1 MYPSAHIHKISSMA
15 SQKLP
20 RIEET
25 CPPFPAWRLFAQIQA
40 VSLGTARVSAPLNR
54 PHDLTLRMEPGQ
66 NFALVSTESR
76 GQQRR
81 TVLVCLVFACA
92 VDVFS
97 LGAAYL
103 LPRGYLLTVLGDG
116 IQIVLIAGATIL
128 SFQNFQRSHSHV
140 RSFWLFVTLGCF
152 MWLVGLVL
160 WSTYEIVLRRAVPD
174 LPIADI
180 LLFLKL
186 VPLTS
191 ALALEPHKG
200 HDARFRAFG
209 LLDLSILI
217 LYSLYLYA
225 FSVFAYRLVPGGI
238 DLYNFHFNVADAVG
252 NQIFVLVA
260 AVAVFRTHGPWRSL
274 YRFYFLAAALYCIA
288 SDIANV
294 AIDQRVYYTGSFYD
308 VALTASLA
316 AVVCMVWIGRYL
328 PQDAPALP
336 SAGGEPLPPRRF
348 AFLSSHLAML
358 VTLSTPVIG
367 IWLLREGFSFS
378 RIFVFR
384 LMITLL
390 TIFLLTLLL
399 SIKQLL
405 LTTTLIGTLQ
415 RLSATHSSIT
425 RFMDQLTQNE
435 KLASLGELVAHVAK
449 QIKNAMG
456 VIRELVLRVAP
467 LPNTEPRVRSMT
479 GKIGQYAQRTDA
491 LVENM
496 LRFAQETPMQLAP
509 LEVKPLIESALQLSR
524 IAKLSNIHIELDQDG
539 ATPPVQGD
547 SSQLLHVFLQ
557 IISNAID
564 ALEEAGGGTL
574 EISLRPSDH
583 RVRIEFADSGKGM
596 QEPERVFEPFYT
608 TKPVGKG
615 TGLGLSTCYGI
626 LQQHGGEIFCVNR
639 PEGGALFTVLLPAQ
653 PAPVAALAAPS
664 SVVAEGAL

>member
-1 MYPSAHIHKISSMA
+1 MG
-15 SQKLP
+15 
-20 RIEET
+20 
-25 CPPFPAWRLFAQIQA
+25 
-40 VSLGTARVSAPLNR
+40 SLTR
-54 PHDLTLRMEPGQ
+54 PYDLTVTMELGQ
-66 NFALVSTESR
+66 NSTLVWTESR
-76 GQQRR
+76 GHQKR
-81 TVLVCLVFACA
+81 TVLVCLLFACA

-103 LPRGYLLTVLGDG
+103 LPRSYLLTVWGDG
-116 IQIVLIAGATIL
+116 IQIVLIAAATSL
-128 SFQNFQRSHSHV
+128 SFQNFRRSHSHV

-152 MWLVGLVL
+152 MWWVSLVL

-174 LPIADI
+174 IPIADI

-186 VPLTS
+186 VPLTA

-200 HDARFRAFG
+200 HDSRFRAFG
-209 LLDLSILI
+209 LLDVSILI

-225 FSVFAYRLVPGGI
+225 FSVFAYRLVPGGM

-260 AVAVFRTHGPWRSL
+260 AVAVFRAHGPWRSL
-274 YRFYFLAAALYCIA
+274 YRVYFLTAALYCMA

-294 AIDQRVYYTGSFYD
+294 AIDQGVYYTGSFYD
-308 VALTASLA
+308 VPLTASLA
-316 AVVCMVWIGRYL
+316 AIVCMIWMGRYL
-328 PQDAPALP
+328 PQDAPAVP
-336 SAGGEPLPPRRF
+336 SAGDEPEPPRRI

-367 IWLLREGFSFS
+367 IWLLRQGFSSS

-399 SIKQLL
+399 SIKQLW

-415 RLSATHSSIT
+415 RLSDTLSSIN

-435 KLASLGELVAHVAK
+435 RLAALGALVAHVAK
-449 QIKNAMG
+449 QIKNAMA
-456 VIRELVLRVAP
+456 VIRELVLRVTP
-467 LPNTEPRVRSMT
+467 LPNSEPRVRSMA
-479 GKIGQYAQRTDA
+479 GKIGQYAERTDA

-524 IAKLSNIHIELDQDG
+524 IAKLPNIRVDLDQDG
-539 ATPPVQGD
+539 ATPLVQGD

-574 EISLRPSDH
+574 EISLRSSDH
-583 RVRIEFADSGKGM
+583 RLCIEFADSGRGIHA
-596 QEPERVFEPFYT
+596 PERVFEPFYT

-639 PEGGALFTVLLPAQ
+639 LEGGALFTVLIPVV
-653 PAPVAALAAPS
+653 PAPVEAVAAPS
-664 SVVAEGAL
+664 SAVAERTL